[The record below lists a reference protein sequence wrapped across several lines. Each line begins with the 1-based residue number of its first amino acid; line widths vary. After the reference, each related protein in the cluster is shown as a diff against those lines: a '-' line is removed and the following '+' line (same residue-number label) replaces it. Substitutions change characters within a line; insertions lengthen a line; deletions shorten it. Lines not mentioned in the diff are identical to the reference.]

1 MGKLSSALEW
11 FGIET
16 RSAISSSN
24 PDAPAIPVRED
35 KPRAVSV
42 SQALATHDVFRA
54 VQILCTSASQLT
66 LDAYRGGEV
75 DPATPTLLVAPDA
88 SLDLDEFLSVTVAS
102 LAVSGNFF
110 WLVTRDAFGQ
120 VMNLEV
126 LPPAAVQVKGDAKGR
141 PVGYAWNGR
150 DDYTPAD
157 IIHRRLFIVP
167 GQARGVGPIQQA
179 QIELRGAV
187 DVREYAGHWFQDAA
201 LPAGGNYLQTAQNL
215 APTAAKEL
223 RDGWLKANRDREGI
237 PILFGG
243 VDLKSFLLTPSEAK
257 WLEAQNFDIVTTTR
271 MFGVPASL
279 MLAAVDGKSQSYQ
292 NVSQEWLGFV
302 RFTLMAYLRP
312 IEKALSRLL
321 PVGVSARFNIEG
333 LLRADAA
340 TRYAAH
346 KSGIEAGWLL
356 PSEVRAIEGL
366 PAVAGIDDRPRP
378 VAAPEPLHVGEL
390 NATPVGEVTS

>member
-24 PDAPAIPVRED
+24 PDAPAIPARED
-35 KPRAVSV
+35 KPRAVSAPE
-42 SQALATHDVFRA
+42 ALATHDVFRA
-54 VQILCTSASQLT
+54 VQILGTSASQLT
-66 LDAYRGGEV
+66 LDAYRGGQV
-75 DPATPTLLVAPDA
+75 DPATPSLLAAPDA
-88 SLDLDEFLSVTVAS
+88 TLDLDEFIELTTVS
-102 LAVSGNFF
+102 LAASGNFF
-110 WLVTRDAFGQ
+110 WLATRDAFGQ
-120 VMNLEV
+120 VINLEV
-126 LPPAAVQVKGDAKGR
+126 LPPAAVEVKGDAKGKA
-141 PVGYAWNGR
+141 VGFLWNGQE
-150 DDYTPAD
+150 YAPGQ
-157 IIHRRLFIVP
+157 IIHRRLFSIP
-167 GQARGVGPIQQA
+167 GKARGVGPIQQA
-179 QIELRGAV
+179 QVELRGAV
-187 DVREYAGHWFQDAA
+187 DVRDYAGHWFHDAA
-201 LPAGGNYLQTAQNL
+201 LPAGGNYLQTPQNL
-215 APTAAKEL
+215 APATAKEV
-223 RDGWLKANRDREGI
+223 RDGWLKATRDREGI

-243 VDLKSFLLTPSEAK
+243 VDLKSFLLSPAEAK

-321 PVGVSARFNIEG
+321 PLGVSARFNVEG
-333 LLRADAA
+333 LLRADTT

-346 KSGIEAGWLL
+346 RQGIDAGWLL

-366 PAVAGIDDRPRP
+366 PAIAGIDERPRA
-378 VAAPEPLHVGEL
+378 VSAPEPIHVGEL
-390 NATPVGEVTS
+390 TATPAREVTA